1 MVMRSVESFL
11 PGQYSYPFSFRLPAR
26 LPGTYV
32 HKGRFLSDIKRCSR
46 TYFLYCELLNGHSM
60 VGRSS
65 CPIVI
70 MQKQRIPCRYDV
82 PLQMQDTVTTWNC
95 CQQGNYNIECIL
107 EKDVVRM
114 NETVSMRLNAD
125 LTNCKVDARSFTIY
139 LRRNLLLLTTSG
151 NSKTKKDRIM

>member
-32 HKGRFLSDIKRCSR
+32 HKGGFLSDIKRCSC

-65 CPIVI
+65 CPIAI
-70 MQKQRIPCRYDV
+70 MQKQRIPCGYDV

-139 LRRNLLLLTTSG
+139 LRRNLLL
-151 NSKTKKDRIM
+151 